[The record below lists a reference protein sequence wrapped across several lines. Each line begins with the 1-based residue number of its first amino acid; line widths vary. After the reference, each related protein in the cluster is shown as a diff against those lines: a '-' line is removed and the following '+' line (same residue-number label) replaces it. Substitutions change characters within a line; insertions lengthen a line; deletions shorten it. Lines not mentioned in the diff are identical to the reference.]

1 MAQCKFRSQE
11 HACKITNEDH
21 INAAFCGRCLQGQ
34 IADEISLNTSTMM
47 IANMDKMEDTNHEG

>member
-11 HACKITNEDH
+11 HACKVPDVVNV
-21 INAAFCGRCLQGQ
+21 AYCGRCLQGQ